1 MSKNLHIFLSDVHL
15 GLKAFDPVKR
25 EAAFADFLN
34 NLPQETEALYLLGDI
49 FDFWYEYK
57 YVIPKGFTRTLGAL
71 ANLSD
76 RGVKIFFFKGNHD
89 LWTFGYLEKEVG
101 FKILEDPTIVDIAG
115 VKFCLAHGDE
125 LGDERGQKFLK
136 GIFRNRFLQACFSSL
151 HPRWA
156 FAVALRW
163 SKHNRLSKGEQFK
176 FRGDKDPLYRFAVDF
191 EKTNKADYFIFGHI
205 HTPGNTQTP
214 KGAGFYILGEWIH
227 GCEYLVFNSQTKLLS
242 WASAKKESSRDNQ
255 TNLCDTSEQA
265 LR

>member
-15 GLKAFDPVKR
+15 GLRAFNPVKR
-25 EAAFADFLN
+25 EAEFADFLN
-34 NLPQETEALYLLGDI
+34 NLPQETESLYLLGDI

-76 RGVKIFFFKGNHD
+76 RGVKIYFFKGNHD
-89 LWTFGYLEKEVG
+89 LWTYGYLEKEVG
-101 FKILEDPTIVDIAG
+101 FKILEDPTVVDIAG

-125 LGDERGQKFLK
+125 LGDDRGQKILK

-163 SKHNRLSKGEQFK
+163 SRHNRDRKS
-176 FRGDKDPLYRFAVDF
+176 V
-191 EKTNKADYFIFGHI
+191 
-205 HTPGNTQTP
+205 
-214 KGAGFYILGEWIH
+214 
-227 GCEYLVFNSQTKLLS
+227 V
-242 WASAKKESSRDNQ
+242 
-255 TNLCDTSEQA
+255 
-265 LR
+265 